1 MRAKPK
7 VLLSAFRASIET
19 SDALMSVADKH
30 GLIYSHVM
38 LEAISLWLLSH
49 NHSAAFDNVELRPHL
64 DKVME
69 RTTGT
74 KHPEKL

>member
-1 MRAKPK
+1 
-7 VLLSAFRASIET
+7 
-19 SDALMSVADKH
+19 MSVADKH

>member
-38 LEAISLWLLSH
+38 LEAIALWLLSH
-49 NHSAAFDNVELRPHL
+49 NHPAAFDNTELRPHL
-64 DKVME
+64 DRVMG
-69 RTTGT
+69 RTTGIKT
-74 KHPEKL
+74 PAKP